1 VYSVREPT
9 PQKISTARPSQPER
23 PPGSMHEVLPLGV
36 MHLPWLRQPTVKPQ
50 RCWEGHSASVLQLT
64 PGRESC
70 VLEVPLIIV
79 YAWLLPQVVL
89 RLGGMGW
96 RGGREEGGTAAA
108 STAFVAWVRRKCSF
122 CAEEILADARKGK
135 HCGEFVTATFS
146 RIGAIFASGVVIA
159 CILAGTQPAPSEGV
173 TAVGV
178 CAIVA
183 AIVCQNDRQ
192 RLIEDFPAYR
202 FASSNAN

>member
-9 PQKISTARPSQPER
+9 PQKISTGRPSQPQR

-79 YAWLLPQVVL
+79 CAWLLPQVVL
-89 RLGGMGW
+89 RH
-96 RGGREEGGTAAA
+96 RTK
-108 STAFVAWVRRKCSF
+108 STA
-122 CAEEILADARKGK
+122 DAKSK
-135 HCGEFVTATFS
+135 Q
-146 RIGAIFASGVVIA
+146 IFLIA
-159 CILAGTQPAPSEGV
+159 L
-173 TAVGV
+173 
-178 CAIVA
+178 
-183 AIVCQNDRQ
+183 DRS
-192 RLIEDFPAYR
+192 LCLCLP
-202 FASSNAN
+202 